1 MLVCSCTNCMM
12 SPAADTLSPC
22 TSGTWASPQGFLRL
36 HRVNMWWSMKTAH
49 YEAVWCPAAERIP
62 VTSDC
67 KHSHDMICS
76 VNVYLSVQ
84 VDSPGEDWRC
94 LEGKITPEHS
104 CADSGQTLLL
114 SEQKC
119 GPQVSEQKL
128 QAAQDRSQVSFCSAA
143 SPVDYSSVSELR
155 LWHLV
160 TSAVRQDAGS
170 AHGDTSALCRPKKD
184 WRMFVHFTYRCMFT
198 QEAGP
203 GALRL
208 VWTMFLLWAA
218 ESREEEMLPV

>member
-1 MLVCSCTNCMM
+1 MFVCSCTNCMM

-114 SEQKC
+114 WAEMWSTSVGTEASSC
-119 GPQVSEQKL
+119 TGSISGVVL
-128 QAAQDRSQVSFCSAA
+128 FCSVTCRLQLSQWAA
-143 SPVDYSSVSELR
+143 SLTPRHLCCEAGCRFSSWRHFSSVSAKEGLTYVCA
-155 LWHLV
+155 LYIQVYVH
-160 TSAVRQDAGS
+160 AGS
-170 AHGDTSALCRPKKD
+170 WT
-184 WRMFVHFTYRCMFT
+184 RCT
-198 QEAGP
+198 
-203 GALRL
+203 
-208 VWTMFLLWAA
+208 
-218 ESREEEMLPV
+218 